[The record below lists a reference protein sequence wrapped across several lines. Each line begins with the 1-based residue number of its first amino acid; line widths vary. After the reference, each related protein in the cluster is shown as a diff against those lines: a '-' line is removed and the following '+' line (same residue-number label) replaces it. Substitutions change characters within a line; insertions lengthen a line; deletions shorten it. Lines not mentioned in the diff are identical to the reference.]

1 MSSESLNSVI
11 FIQLPQEF
19 NFPTDNFVLDASTPL
34 PVQLTKEQIEKNSF
48 NPADL
53 TIEMILSGIL
63 TILAYDTENKNIE
76 YYRHLLKAAR
86 PDIHK
91 ELTEAAILKARNE
104 DYEIA
109 EEIFQALRGYDP
121 DDMITVLNSALFYD
135 ERGSSFRRSGLIDDA
150 NACDEMAK
158 NFYQKVLSAETPLL
172 DAFFNAGFFY
182 LKQKNFSRARECFE
196 SYVTLTN
203 TLEEKDLDDN
213 GKYKIQRAK
222 EILTDIVNRNLDDEL
237 FSSAYESI
245 LHNDEETALNQIREF
260 LSKNPKVWNAWFML
274 GWALR
279 RLEKYDDAKKAFEQ
293 ALNLGGNNSDT
304 YNELAI
310 CLLELGQLEEC
321 REKLYT
327 ALQKDSENTKIISNL
342 GCLALKEGNIEE
354 AKKFFYTV
362 LEIDPDDQIAKKVLE
377 GIE

>member
-203 TLEEKDLDDN
+203 TLEEKDLDD
-213 GKYKIQRAK
+213 
-222 EILTDIVNRNLDDEL
+222 EL

-279 RLEKYDDAKKAFEQ
+279 RLERWEDAKSAFKQ
-293 ALNLGGNNSDT
+293 NI
-304 YNELAI
+304 LASI
-310 CLLELGQLEEC
+310 PFSIAYLADLEV
-321 REKLYT
+321 
-327 ALQKDSENTKIISNL
+327 S
-342 GCLALKEGNIEE
+342 
-354 AKKFFYTV
+354 
-362 LEIDPDDQIAKKVLE
+362 
-377 GIE
+377 